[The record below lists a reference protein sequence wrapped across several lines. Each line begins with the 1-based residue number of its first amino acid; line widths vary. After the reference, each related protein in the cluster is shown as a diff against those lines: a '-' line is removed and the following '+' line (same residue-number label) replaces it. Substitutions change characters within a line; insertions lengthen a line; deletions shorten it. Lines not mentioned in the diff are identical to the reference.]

1 MKFKDIPNILND
13 FLNYLIL
20 KNYAKGT
27 IQMYKEDLKDF
38 LYFLKFNKKLKSP
51 ITKFSIIIFSNI
63 TESDVSSYLYF
74 LNDIKENS
82 TTTRY
87 RKYCA
92 IRCFFHWLTKTFPA
106 ISNPIDGLLLPKNI
120 VRLPKYLTLE
130 QAKKIQN
137 IFNTT
142 NSKYPLRNN
151 TIITLFLATGIR
163 ISELVNINLEDI
175 NFNNNTILIK
185 HGKGNKS
192 RTVYFSD
199 SCKKQ
204 LLKYLH
210 SKKET
215 IVNLNCPLFISYRN
229 ERLKIGAVREICK
242 NAYKLIGVEGKHFTP
257 HSLRH
262 TSATLMYKFSK
273 KDILLVKEFLGHNSI
288 VSTQIYAHTDNDI
301 IREAVEKN
309 PLSNFIPS
317 NEKVA

>member
-13 FLNYLIL
+13 FLNYLFL
-20 KNYAKGT
+20 KNYSEGT
-27 IQMYKEDLKDF
+27 ISMYKEDLKDF
-38 LYFLKFNKKLKSP
+38 LYFLKFNKKLKTP

-63 TESDVSSYLYF
+63 TEYDVSSYLYF
-74 LNDIKENS
+74 LSDVKENV

-106 ISNPIDGLLLPKNI
+106 ISNPVECLLLPKNI

-130 QAKKIQN
+130 QAKKIQS

-142 NSKYPLRNN
+142 NSKYALRNN
-151 TIITLFLATGIR
+151 TIITLFLSTGIR

-175 NFNNNTILIK
+175 NFHNNTILIK
-185 HGKGNKS
+185 KGKGNKS

-199 SCKKQ
+199 SCKNQ
-204 LLKYLH
+204 LLKYLY
-210 SKKET
+210 SKKEK
-215 IVNLNCPLFISYRN
+215 IVNLSCPLFISYRN
-229 ERLKIGAVREICK
+229 ERLKVGAVRAICK
-242 NAYKLIGVEGKHFTP
+242 NAYKLIGVEEKHFTP
-257 HSLRH
+257 HTLRH
-262 TSATLMYKFSK
+262 TSATLMYKYSK

-288 VSTQIYAHTDNDI
+288 ISTEIYTHTDNDI
-301 IREAVEKN
+301 IKEAVERN
-309 PLSNFIPS
+309 PLSNFIPD